1 MNLISQKPTFPNSN
15 STRNQV
21 DEEHFV
27 DVLPP
32 NHYYLLF
39 YYDMQLK
46 YWKEGKIDFFL
57 STIKRICCPLSP
69 IPWTVLSTV
78 LPLAYLA
85 YSGGQ
90 KCWDLFSDISKSSDL
105 SPFTPNKVEFFQMGG
120 KYCFFFGHNIAG
132 VGGGG
137 SGAKTRWAQSWSKK
151 LSLRAES

>member
-1 MNLISQKPTFPNSN
+1 M
-15 STRNQV
+15 
-21 DEEHFV
+21 

-39 YYDMQLK
+39 YYDIQLK
-46 YWKEGKIDFFL
+46 YWEEGKIDFFL
-57 STIKRICCPLSP
+57 STMKRSCCPLSP

-105 SPFTPNKVEFFQMGG
+105 SPSTPNKVEFFQMGG
-120 KYCFFFGHNIAG
+120 NYCFFWPQYCL
-132 VGGGG
+132 GGGG
-137 SGAKTRWAQSWSKK
+137 GRSGETTRWAHSWSKK
-151 LSLRAES
+151 LSLRAESESRAFSQSQVIGKPLHYNC